1 MSSEAFTIR
10 TQSETLEKLDRLAAQ
25 LDRSRN
31 YLVNKALDDY
41 LAAQSWQ
48 IEKTLEG
55 IAAAD
60 RGNLHDH
67 DGVFDELRRKISA
80 TEGG

>member
-1 MSSEAFTIR
+1 MTSEAFTIR
-10 TQSETLEKLDRLAAQ
+10 TRSETLEKLDRLAAQ

-41 LAAQSWQ
+41 LAVQSWQ
-48 IEKTLEG
+48 IEKTLDG

-60 RGNLHDH
+60 RGDLYDH
-67 DGVFDELRRKISA
+67 DSVFDELRSKIRA
-80 TEGG
+80 TEVE